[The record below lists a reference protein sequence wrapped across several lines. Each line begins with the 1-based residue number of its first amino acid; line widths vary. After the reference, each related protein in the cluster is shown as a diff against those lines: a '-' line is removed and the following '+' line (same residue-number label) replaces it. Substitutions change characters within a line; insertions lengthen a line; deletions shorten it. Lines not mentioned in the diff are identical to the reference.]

1 MNGLTVQ
8 QQTALTDGALRL
20 LGATLG
26 QTRCTAVGVVASRN
40 VLCQLPDH
48 DGSTS
53 HWAHDPVMG
62 DVTWVDVPRIG

>member
-20 LGATLG
+20 LGQTLR
-26 QTRCTAVGVVASRN
+26 TERCRNVGVEKGRN
-40 VLCQLPDH
+40 VVCQLPEH
-48 DGSTS
+48 DDNTS

>member
-1 MNGLTVQ
+1 MSNLHPIFEEITQ
-8 QQTALTDGALRL
+8 RALSFTHEAL
-20 LGATLG
+20 GVE
-26 QTRCTAVGVVASRN
+26 RCTAVGVVASRN

-48 DGSTS
+48 DSSTS